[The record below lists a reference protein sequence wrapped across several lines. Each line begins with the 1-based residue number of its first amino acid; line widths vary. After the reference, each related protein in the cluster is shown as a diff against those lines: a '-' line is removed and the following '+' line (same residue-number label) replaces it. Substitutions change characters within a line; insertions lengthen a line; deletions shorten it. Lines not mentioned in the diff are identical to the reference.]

1 MAYSDKNREKDY
13 QFNYHKNYKPKMLQ
27 KLKDELKALSEQQ
40 DIEAYMTE
48 YILIF
53 SDIDQCTSTALQIT
67 WYRFLIKF
75 IQYRLV
81 R

>member
-48 YILIF
+48 YIIINN
-53 SDIDQCTSTALQIT
+53 DIDQCTSTINAIT
-67 WYRFLIKF
+67 WYKFLINYIK
-75 IQYRLV
+75 YRLH
-81 R
+81 